1 MNFYVIELL
10 ALNTVEVAGYVGE
23 MGQCMAD
30 IMQAKH
36 FNNPHHA
43 ASYSR
48 DINLKGY
55 TNRITEYQYDVARLH
70 VRH

>member
-1 MNFYVIELL
+1 MNFYVVELL
-10 ALNTVEVAGYVGE
+10 ALNTVEVAGYAGE

-30 IMQAKH
+30 IMLAKH
-36 FNNPHHA
+36 FSNYHHA

-55 TNRITEYQYDVARLH
+55 TNRITEYQYDVARLRSH
-70 VRH
+70 